1 MTSFVLLCRQR
12 VVRGAAGSVLVLVA
26 WLWLALGARALLAG
40 LRAPHFDW
48 SMDAVPRVLSLMDAR
63 LPAAAAL
70 YASLLRA
77 LSASWRK
84 AAPAPPAH
92 RRQRAPPPPPRLQA
106 AASAA
111 AASACAVPTPC
122 PVCRHCTTDQHSAHC
137 RSTNNNNAIAAGAEC
152 YCAPRPRPGPRRAHA
167 SAPEVLLISLA
178 FLVVPFLPATN
189 LLFYV
194 GFVLAERVLYMPS
207 VGWCLLV
214 ALGWHLLAERAGRRL
229 AIACA
234 ALLLVALSARTLRR
248 NHDWRDE
255 ESLYRSGVAVN
266 PPKAYGNLGA
276 VLSSQGRVDEAEKAF
291 RLALQHR
298 PNMADV
304 HYNLGVLLQGRE
316 RYEEAMQSLR
326 LAIQYRPTLAV
337 AHLHLAQLLERQGR
351 CAEAEEQYRRCWEA
365 DGSRVRDPRAHEA
378 ARIQAML
385 QLGRLRADQ
394 GRLTE
399 AVAAFQAAVRHRP
412 PHFAPQALYNLLGET
427 LVRMRHYEQAEQW
440 FRAALQAEPQ
450 HVPAHVTYG
459 SLLAMNRS
467 RAAEAERWFRR
478 ALQLAPE
485 DPSVHQHFGQFLSGQ
500 QRHAEAALRFEAAA
514 DLLPARLDLALAAAS
529 SLRVAGLT
537 GRAERFYRR
546 AVQLRPQSA
555 RHHLNLGAIL
565 HLNGRY
571 DEAAA
576 CYREA
581 LRLQPDDATALTNLQ
596 KLRSLMAARR
606 PSKL

>member
-1 MTSFVLLCRQR
+1 MTLFVLLCRQR

-40 LRAPHFDW
+40 LRAPQFAAADNPAARCPSALARALTFLYLPAANAWLLLCPAVLSFDW
-48 SMDAVPRVLSLMDAR
+48 SMDAVPRVLSLLDAR

-92 RRQRAPPPPPRLQA
+92 RRQRPPPPPPRLQA

-111 AASACAVPTPC
+111 AASACAVPAPC

-152 YCAPRPRPGPRRAHA
+152 YCAPAGKHHRHQPQQQPHQHHQHHHHQHHLPQRPRPGPRRAHA

-276 VLSSQGRVDEAEKAF
+276 VLSSQGRLDEAEKAF

-412 PHFAPQALYNLLGET
+412 PHFAPQN
-427 LVRMRHYEQAEQW
+427 
-440 FRAALQAEPQ
+440 
-450 HVPAHVTYG
+450 
-459 SLLAMNRS
+459 
-467 RAAEAERWFRR
+467 
-478 ALQLAPE
+478 
-485 DPSVHQHFGQFLSGQ
+485 
-500 QRHAEAALRFEAAA
+500 
-514 DLLPARLDLALAAAS
+514 
-529 SLRVAGLT
+529 
-537 GRAERFYRR
+537 
-546 AVQLRPQSA
+546 
-555 RHHLNLGAIL
+555 
-565 HLNGRY
+565 
-571 DEAAA
+571 
-576 CYREA
+576 
-581 LRLQPDDATALTNLQ
+581 
-596 KLRSLMAARR
+596 
-606 PSKL
+606 

>member
-1 MTSFVLLCRQR
+1 MPAGSRWNGTPGTTSVAGAGACVRGLPRRTMLARAATSETVTLWVSAVGMTWFVLLCRQR

-40 LRAPHFDW
+40 LRAPQFAAADNPAARCPSALARALTFLYLPAANAWLLLCPAVLSFDW

-84 AAPAPPAH
+84 AAPAPPA
-92 RRQRAPPPPPRLQA
+92 
-106 AASAA
+106 
-111 AASACAVPTPC
+111 
-122 PVCRHCTTDQHSAHC
+122 HCTTDQHSAHC

-514 DLLPARLDLALAAAS
+514 DLLPSRLDLALAAAS

-546 AVQLRPQSA
+546 AVQLRPQ
-555 RHHLNLGAIL
+555 LV
-565 HLNGRY
+565 
-571 DEAAA
+571 
-576 CYREA
+576 
-581 LRLQPDDATALTNLQ
+581 
-596 KLRSLMAARR
+596 
-606 PSKL
+606 